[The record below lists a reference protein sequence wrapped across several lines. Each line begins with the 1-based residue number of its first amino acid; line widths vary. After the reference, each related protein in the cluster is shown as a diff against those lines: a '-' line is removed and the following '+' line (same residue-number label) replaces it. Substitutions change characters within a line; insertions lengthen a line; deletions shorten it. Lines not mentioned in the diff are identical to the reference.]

1 MNEITVDQV
10 RAQVTTLVQ
19 RIIANDQL
27 DVVVVGSLL
36 VIVLVLSLAT
46 IWRNRRSRMD
56 VPSRTP
62 SAASGFTRWLTPM
75 GMASIPAAQIAAA
88 AARPARPAGSS
99 KSIRVVTP
107 VSRVPSR
114 ALRRSGADALDI
126 ARRSG
131 LARDAVVMMMAKAAP
146 RAAAKKAPEAKR
158 AASSDRR
165 VSEPNTQSVAP
176 RAAKAPTSV
185 GPIGT
190 RFTARLS

>member
-75 GMASIPAAQIAAA
+75 GMASIPAAQIAA